1 MNSRTVQIRKPR
13 PSRGFTLIELMI
25 VVVIIGIL
33 ASIAIPNFLSMRR
46 RAQEASIKH
55 NMHTVQLCLEDFAV
69 QKDGSYPTGAG
80 DAVPGGL
87 TLSEL
92 CPGGNYPVNPFTN
105 AASVMNWNSNPTPG
119 MAGELGINPA
129 LATTY
134 RLLAN
139 GPDGDTLK
147 LVLNPGQ

>member
-1 MNSRTVQIRKPR
+1 MRVETSKSARE
-13 PSRGFTLIELMI
+13 RGFTLIELMI

-33 ASIAIPNFLSMRR
+33 ASIAIPNFLSMRK
-46 RAQEASIKH
+46 RAQEAAIKH

-69 QKDGSYPTGAG
+69 QKDGIYPTGAA
-80 DAVPGGL
+80 DAVPTGA
-87 TLSEL
+87 TLQDL
-92 CPGGNYPVNPFTN
+92 CPGGNYPVNPFTS
-105 AASVMNWNSNPTPG
+105 AASVLDWNANPTAG

-129 LATTY
+129 LATSY

-147 LVLNPGQ
+147 LVLFPGQ